1 VLNDTSSLY
10 IGLEFIGLP
19 VSIGCVQAKA
29 EKYDGMDSPTCNQ
42 DGSGVQD
49 TPIYNLEFN
58 FTLPLHFRYQ
68 PPTSDCVTKLSGY
81 LGGKSGV
88 NNVEILKN
96 PRIYARINNDSNHNV
111 TDNSNASKGNQWLYS
126 VTKLGREGNYKS
138 LGHTSRITDGYYLSA
153 SNTQILNHISFLVP
167 TTCAHDLQHV
177 LFGTETTLVITTV
190 IIMLVICLKL
200 LV

>member
-1 VLNDTSSLY
+1 MLNDTSSLY

-19 VSIGCVQAKA
+19 VSLGCVPAKA

-49 TPIYNLEFN
+49 TPIHNLELN
-58 FTLPLHFRYQ
+58 FALPLHFRYQ

-81 LGGKSGV
+81 LGGKSRV
-88 NNVEILKN
+88 HYAEILKN
-96 PRIYARINNDSNHNV
+96 PRIYARINNDSNRNV
-111 TDNSNASKGNQWLYS
+111 TDNSKASKDNQWLYS

-138 LGHTSRITDGYYLSA
+138 LGHISRITDGYYLSA
-153 SNTQILNHISFLVP
+153 SDTQILNHISFLVP
-167 TTCAHDLQHV
+167 TTCAHDLQYI
-177 LFGTETTLVITTV
+177 LFGTETILAITTV
-190 IIMLVICLKL
+190 SIMLIICLKL